1 MPSYKTGKTQCF
13 RHPNR
18 DYNRSKVSILK
29 VLRYGLKVNFKV
41 IPLFFIVVNI
51 ISLCHGLSWGVNT
64 FVTQQFYDSVTDVL
78 TQNGSISRAYLM
90 VAALG
95 LSMITKSI
103 LNGAHNFCLSNVSY
117 QKVMPELTKLI
128 HDKMARID
136 PICLED
142 TKIHDDIEKAGQGAD
157 MVFFVLNYGIMVVTC
172 YVPYFIF
179 MGFYLHYL
187 KPQFILAIVF
197 VFVPVFMSQLLRV
210 GIIAKFEDKAAPVR
224 RELEYYNAVITSRGY
239 YKETRIWGG
248 YSFFLKRFLDS
259 LKKLSKAETAANRR
273 TSLLE
278 FGMSLTSALGY
289 AGIIYMLVTALLA
302 GEISVG
308 AFGAVFGSIG
318 MMYNTMDTM
327 INVHIGHITTNLGMA
342 HNFIRFMELPE
353 RKGVDK
359 SSMFEKGIVIDN
371 VSFTYPNAERKSV
384 DNVSLEIK
392 AGETVAIVG
401 ENGSGKTTLVRL
413 LIGLYIPTS
422 GRVLLGGMDTSE
434 TSRKSLFA
442 NLSGVFQKFQ
452 RYQMTLEENVH
463 ISDSKSSDA
472 IDVALEQA
480 GVNIDSSSFPDGV
493 STMLSREF
501 DGVDLS
507 GGEWQRVAIARGLYR
522 AHNVV
527 VLDEPTAAID
537 PIEESRIYKKFVE
550 ISKDKTTIIVT
561 HRLGSTKIAD
571 RVVVMD
577 KGKIIDVGTHSELMQ
592 RQGLYAEMYNA
603 QASWYEDTSII

>member
-1 MPSYKTGKTQCF
+1 MSNNTKSKAQ
-13 RHPNR
+13 HPQLPNKKDNR
-18 DYNRSKVSILK
+18 PKVSILK
-29 VLRYGLKVNFKV
+29 VLSYGLKVNFKV
-41 IPLFFIVVNI
+41 IPLLFIVVNI
-51 ISLCHGLSWGVNT
+51 ISLCHGLSWGFTT
-64 FVTQQFYDSVTDVL
+64 FVTQQFYDSVADVL
-78 TQNGSISRAYLM
+78 TKNESISRAYLM

-95 LSMITKSI
+95 LSLIAKSI
-103 LNGAHNFCLSNVSY
+103 LNGVHNFCLSNVSQY
-117 QKVMPELTKLI
+117 KVIPELTKLI
-128 HDKMARID
+128 HAKMARID

-142 TKIHDDIEKAGQGAD
+142 TKTHDDMEKAGQGAG
-157 MVFFVLNYGIMVVTC
+157 MVFFVLNYGVMVVTC

-197 VFVPVFMSQLLRV
+197 VFVPVLLSQILRV

-224 RELEYYNAVITSRGY
+224 RELGYYDAAITSREY
-239 YKETRIWGG
+239 YKETRILGG
-248 YSFFLKRFLDS
+248 YSFFLKRFLAS
-259 LKKLSKAETAANRR
+259 LKKLGKAETAANRR

-278 FGMSLTSALGY
+278 LGMSLTSAAGY

-327 INVHIGHITTNLGMA
+327 INTHIGHITTNLGMA

-353 RKGVDK
+353 RKGADGVP
-359 SSMFEKGIVIDN
+359 MFEKGIVADN
-371 VSFTYPNAERKSV
+371 VSFTYPNAEGKSV

-392 AGETVAIVG
+392 VGETVAIVG

-413 LIGLYIPTS
+413 LIGLYVPTS
-422 GRVLLGGMDTSE
+422 GRVLLGGMDTSAVNG
-434 TSRKSLFA
+434 KSLFT
-442 NLSGVFQKFQ
+442 NLSGVFQRFQ
-452 RYQMTLEENVH
+452 RYQMTLEENVR
-463 ISDSKSSDA
+463 ISDSMSSDTIDSA
-472 IDVALEQA
+472 IKQA
-480 GVNIDSSSFPDGV
+480 GVNIVNSSFPDGA

-550 ISKDKTTIIVT
+550 ISRDKTTVIVT

-577 KGKIIDVGTHSELMQ
+577 KGKIVDIGTHYELMQ
-592 RQGLYAEMYNA
+592 RQGIYAEMFNS
-603 QASWYEDTSII
+603 QAGWYEDTNG